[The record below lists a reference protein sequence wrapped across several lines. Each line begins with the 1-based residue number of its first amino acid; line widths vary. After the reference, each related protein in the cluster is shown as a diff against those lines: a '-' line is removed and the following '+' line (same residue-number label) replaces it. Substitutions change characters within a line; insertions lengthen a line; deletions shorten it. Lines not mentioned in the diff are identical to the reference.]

1 MTGAT
6 PSVVDIDRRP
16 TRRPPQRVLWVMK
29 GLGRGGAERLTVS
42 SVRAFD
48 RSRWRIDVAYVLPWK
63 DAFVGDLRDADIA
76 VHCVGAAGPR
86 VGWAH
91 ELARLVT
98 AGHYDLVHTHSPL
111 PAIAVRAI
119 GCGRRP
125 PVVHTEHNLW
135 PRYQPVTRLGNA
147 LTFQRNAGALAVS
160 DGVAASMRRR
170 FGGPRV
176 TVLHHG
182 IDLTRSV
189 HGTAARAAARER
201 LGLPSAA
208 HVIGTVANFTPKKDH
223 ATLLDAVA
231 VLASAHPDVRVL
243 LIGSGPLEQELRAR
257 ATRLNLE
264 RFVVFAGSRG
274 DVTDILPALDV
285 FVLSSRYEGLPVSL
299 LEAMASGVPPVAT
312 AVGGVPEVVT
322 DGRDGLLTLA
332 GEPESLATAI
342 GRLLDDAHLRSR
354 LGAAARVRARDFDI
368 ARAVRFME
376 QWYEEILA

>member
-1 MTGAT
+1 MIRAVPSAIGAGLR
-6 PSVVDIDRRP
+6 SVRRAP
-16 TRRPPQRVLWVMK
+16 RRVLWVMK
-29 GLGRGGAERLTVS
+29 GLGRGGAERLTVAGAS
-42 SVRAFD
+42 AFD
-48 RSRWRIDVAYVLPWK
+48 RSQWSIDVAYALPHK
-63 DAFVGDLRDADIA
+63 DAFVDDLRAADID
-76 VHCVGAAGPR
+76 VHCVGAAGAR
-86 VGWAH
+86 LGWAH
-91 ELARLVT
+91 ELTRLVT
-98 AGHYDLVHTHSPL
+98 SGDYDLVHTHSPL
-111 PAIAVRAI
+111 PGIVIRAI
-119 GCGRRP
+119 PSRRRP

-135 PRYQPVTRLGNA
+135 PRYQPITRLCNA
-147 LTFQRNAGALAVS
+147 LTFRRNAGALAVS

-170 FGGPRV
+170 FGGPWV

-201 LGLPSAA
+201 LGFPSAA
-208 HVIGTVANFTPKKDH
+208 HVIGTVANFTRKKDH

-231 VLASAHPDVRVL
+231 VLASAHPDLRVL

-264 RFVVFAGSRG
+264 RSVVFAGSRG

-332 GEPESLATAI
+332 GQPESLATAI

-376 QWYEEILA
+376 QWYEEILT